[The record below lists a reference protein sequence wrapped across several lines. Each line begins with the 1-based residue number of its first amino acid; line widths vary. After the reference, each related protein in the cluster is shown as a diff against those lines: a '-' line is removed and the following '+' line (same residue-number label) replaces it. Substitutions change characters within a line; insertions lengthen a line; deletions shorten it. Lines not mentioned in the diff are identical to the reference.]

1 MGEHLTMSRAKPDPP
16 PLLPSFLPRVLRLS
30 LLRLRNLAF
39 QYHLRHHP
47 PLRIRIRAACM
58 NRVHANVQNVPAT
71 EALR

>member
-1 MGEHLTMSRAKPDPP
+1 MGEHLTMSRAKPNPP
-16 PLLPSFLPRVLRLS
+16 AALDLLSRVLRL
-30 LLRLRNLAF
+30 RLPHLPDLPL
-39 QYHLRHHP
+39 QYRMRDHP